1 MSSFDIIL
9 IIILLICAFRG
20 LATGLIKS
28 VGAFLG
34 IIGGAFFASHF
45 YLPLYP
51 YIQKVFGGY
60 DNIGKVV
67 CFILIFIISSW
78 LIHILFMM
86 IDKTFNLIAIIPFM
100 KSINHLAG
108 GILGLLVGAIVL
120 GLLIYVAAKYAPT
133 GTMVG
138 NWLIDSKIA
147 PTLLLIAKI
156 LMPILSGSLKNIQS
170 IL

>member
-1 MSSFDIIL
+1 
-9 IIILLICAFRG
+9 
-20 LATGLIKS
+20 
-28 VGAFLG
+28 
-34 IIGGAFFASHF
+34 
-45 YLPLYP
+45 
-51 YIQKVFGGY
+51 
-60 DNIGKVV
+60 
-67 CFILIFIISSW
+67 
-78 LIHILFMM
+78 MM
-86 IDKTFNLIAIIPFM
+86 IDKAFNLIAIIPFM